1 MLLLFIRKKG
11 ALRVTRLGI
20 KRTTRVTRLG
30 IKRTGQELSVF
41 FTRE

>member
-11 ALRVTRLGI
+11 ALRAGANPPLI
-20 KRTTRVTRLG
+20 WRVTRLG
-30 IKRTGQELSVF
+30 MKRTGQELSVF